1 MSDTTPLPAVDERF
15 GDKGAPAT
23 TWDTVRA
30 ALDDAELYWL
40 TTVRPNGQPHVTPL
54 IGLWRNG
61 AMHFATGPEE
71 QKARNINGNPRVAVT
86 TGANAWAAGLDVV
99 VEGAA
104 TRVTDTVEL
113 QAVADAIQAKYGDV
127 WTFTVGGAGDIF
139 GDVDNP
145 AYLFRVHPDKVL
157 AFGKDPHTQTAFRFS
172 RPTVAGV

>member
-1 MSDTTPLPAVDERF
+1 MSETTPTSTVDERF

-23 TWDTVRA
+23 PWETVFG
-30 ALDDAELYWL
+30 ALEGAELYWL
-40 TTVRPNGQPHVTPL
+40 TTVRPSGQPHVTPL

-71 QKARNINGNPRVAVT
+71 QKAHNINGNQRVAVT

-104 TRVTDTVEL
+104 TRVTDTAEL

-127 WTFTVGGAGDIF
+127 WKFTVAGDVF
-139 GDVDNP
+139 GDVDHP
-145 AYLFRVHPDKVL
+145 AHVFRVDPDKVL
-157 AFGKDPHTQTAFRFS
+157 AFGKDPHTQTTFRFLK
-172 RPTVAGV
+172 PNVAGV